1 MNALRKMPP
10 AMLLAFAISG
20 LLGLLDLGYVASA
33 SDSALMHG
41 GPEAWPDLLGGA
53 GLATNVLLL
62 AGALSLAAR
71 STAGA
76 AVGARLAAVGFAM
89 RIAMQ
94 VAWLLFNAY
103 LTSNIVD
110 RMPET
115 LWHLLQLAQSVSALV
130 VAVGLALAARRWYL
144 IVAGVLVTAV
154 THPPW
159 FVGQVLYA
167 KVAHSER
174 GAYFLIDTLGLTSW
188 VMLFLF
194 ALVASSQL
202 GPVRE
207 VARPT
212 RGLHRIALALRMRIG
227 VAIVLALV
235 PLPFVG
241 SEHVTHDM
249 LQAYHVLLLVA
260 AAFTLAVLVVYALGA
275 LDAVRGGGGDLPTWP
290 MLAASAAALWVGGA
304 LLDHLPDLYLAIAG
318 KHEPTYGLFLLSQP
332 VAMPR
337 LPLQLVETGAVIG
350 VLIALAVLARKHGL
364 EALRQRTTVRTGIVL
379 ALALA
384 SMALAHFTIG
394 PIDEA
399 SAMSAAI
406 AVFGASLFIAAL
418 WLAAGTCSAA
428 VRALAGEPA
437 LPAARVVRS

>member
-1 MNALRKMPP
+1 MSALRKMPP
-10 AMLLAFAISG
+10 AMLLAFAMSG
-20 LLGLLDLGYVASA
+20 LLALVDLGYVASA

-41 GPEAWPDLLGGA
+41 GPEAWPGLLAGA

-62 AGALSLAAR
+62 VGALSLAAR

-94 VAWLLFNAY
+94 VAWLLFNVY
-103 LTSNIVD
+103 LTGVERI
-110 RMPET
+110 PET
-115 LWHLLQLAQSVSALV
+115 LWHVLQLAQTATAV
-130 VAVGLALAARRWYL
+130 VVVVGLALAARRWYF
-144 IVAGVLVTAV
+144 IVIGVLVTAV

-159 FVGQVLYA
+159 FLGEVLYA
-167 KVAHSER
+167 KLTLSER
-174 GAYFLIDTLGLTSW
+174 GAYFLIDTLGLASW
-188 VMLFLF
+188 VMLCLF

-207 VARPT
+207 VARPS
-212 RGLHRIALALRMRIG
+212 RGLHHLALALRMRIG
-227 VAIVLALV
+227 VAVVLALV

-275 LDAVRGGGGDLPTWP
+275 LDAVRGGGSDLPTWP
-290 MLAASAAALWVGGA
+290 MLAGAAAALWVGGA
-304 LLDHLPDLYLAIAG
+304 ILERIPDLYLAIRG
-318 KHEPTYGLFLLSQP
+318 KRQLSYGLSLLSQP

-337 LPLQLVETGAVIG
+337 VPLQLVETGAVVG
-350 VLIALAVLARKHGL
+350 VLIAVAVLARKRGL
-364 EALRQRTTVRTGIVL
+364 EPLRQRTTVHTAIVVGL
-379 ALALA
+379 SLA
-384 SMALAHFTIG
+384 SMGLAHFAIA

-399 SAMSAAI
+399 SPLTAAI
-406 AVFGASLFIAAL
+406 ALFGSCLFIASF
-418 WLAAGTCSAA
+418 WLAAGTCSGA